1 MTLVGKIF
9 TVLILIM
16 SIMFMAFSIMVFATH
31 KNWKEL
37 ADNATAAAG
46 KPLGLKQQLAALQT
60 ALNDAKQLEQ
70 RLRNELAQ
78 EQAARKAALA
88 ALQVRA
94 TKAEADLAVVQGKY
108 DELFTLHGQTTAAA
122 KTAQDRLLALETE
135 AKTLR
140 DELRTVQRD
149 LDAKFLQVVS
159 LTDQLNQAESM
170 RQILDERNRE
180 ATFQIA
186 RMKKVMDANGLT
198 ETSLVDHIAPA
209 VEGVVL
215 EVSEKDLVEIS
226 IGHDD
231 GLKVDHS
238 LDVYRDNA
246 YLGRIVIR
254 KTGPDRAVGQVQRDL
269 QRGQIKRGDRVTT
282 KFN

>member
-31 KNWKEL
+31 KNWKQL
-37 ADNATAAAG
+37 ADNATATAG
-46 KPLGLKQQLAALQT
+46 KPLGLKQQLAGLNT
-60 ALNDAKQLEQ
+60 ALNDAKALEE

-78 EQAARKAALA
+78 EQAARKSALA
-88 ALQVRA
+88 ALQLRA
-94 TKAEADLAVVQGKY
+94 TKAEGDLALKQK
-108 DELFTLHGQTTAAA
+108 ELDDLSAQHTKTVAEAEAA
-122 KTAQDRLLALETE
+122 QQRLLALEGET
-135 AKTLR
+135 KKLR

-149 LDAKFLQVVS
+149 LDEKFLRVVK
-159 LTDQLNQAESM
+159 LTEDLNQANGQLETLS
-170 RQILDERNRE
+170 ERNSQ

-186 RMKKVMDANGLT
+186 RMKKVMDAKGLT
-198 ETSLVDHIAPA
+198 ETSLVDHIAPP

-215 EVSEKDLVEIS
+215 EVSDKDLIEIS
-226 IGHDD
+226 IGNDD
-231 GLKVDHS
+231 GLKIGHT
-238 LDVYRDNA
+238 LDIYRDNT

-282 KFN
+282 KFS